1 MDDSGI
7 VFTIDAMLAMILIV
21 VLIGYSA
28 DAMDVTGNKLHDY
41 VSEQS
46 FQRVMGCTADTL
58 IKTPGNPDNWE
69 DSKHLQWVTPGL
81 GEIMGHRMVD
91 NTLSMKKIMALRNN
105 PELIDKMIPEGVS
118 YSLMIYPMD
127 PSLQTITI
135 SNKYVPK
142 NAADVYVVNR
152 TIAVDYQR
160 IKIYSKVN
168 MHELINTNEK
178 TQFICP
184 HSFLQYNKH
193 QIPDFKTKKEGW
205 LCVPFNIGTDD
216 LNSKDI
222 YLITDPPVVKDNTAE
237 WLINRPDN
245 LSGTNQKFTNNPVKI
260 NSRISEVLGD
270 DLNAVLV
277 LHIHTSGEPYKIFN
291 VYLVGVAPGTSL
303 GEIKAEYIDPQ
314 PAYFI
319 FKAWI

>member
-28 DAMDVTGNKLHDY
+28 DAMDLTGNKLHDY
-41 VSEQS
+41 ISEQS
-46 FQRVMGCTADTL
+46 FQRVIGCTADTL
-58 IKTPGNPDNWE
+58 IKTPGNPENWE

-81 GEIMGHRMVD
+81 VEIQDHRIVD
-91 NTLSMKKIMALRNN
+91 NTLSMKKILALRNN
-105 PELIDKMIPEGVS
+105 HELIDKMVPDGVS
-118 YSLMIYPMD
+118 YSLMIYPVD

-135 SNKYVPK
+135 SNKNIPK
-142 NAADVYVVNR
+142 TASDVFIVNR

-160 IKIYSKVN
+160 IKIYSKVD
-168 MHELINTNEK
+168 MHQIINSDENR
-178 TQFICP
+178 FICP
-184 HSFLQYNKH
+184 HSFLQYNNH
-193 QIPDFKTKKEGW
+193 QFPDFNTNKEGW
-205 LCVPFNIGTDD
+205 ICVPFNIGRDD

-222 YLITDPPVVKDNTAE
+222 YLITDPPVVKDKTAR
-237 WLINRPDN
+237 WLLNRPDN

-260 NSRISEVLGD
+260 NSRVSEVLGSD
-270 DLNAVLV
+270 VSAVLI
-277 LHIHTSGEPYKIFN
+277 LHIHTSGEPYNKFN
-291 VYLVGVAPGTSL
+291 VYLAGVAPGTPL
-303 GEIKAEYIDPQ
+303 EEIKAEYITPQ